1 MSIKYSRLPS
11 AILLA
16 FYDEIAAYKKRK
28 SIFRMIIKELKK
40 DTLKLNSY
48 KI

>member
-16 FYDEIAAYKKRK
+16 FYDEIVAYKKRK

-40 DTLKLNSY
+40 RHIKTK
-48 KI
+48 